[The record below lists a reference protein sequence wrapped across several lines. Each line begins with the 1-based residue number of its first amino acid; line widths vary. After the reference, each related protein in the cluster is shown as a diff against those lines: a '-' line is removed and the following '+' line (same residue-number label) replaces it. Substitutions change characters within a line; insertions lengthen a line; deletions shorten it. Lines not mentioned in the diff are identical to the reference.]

1 MLRADGRD
9 YNVITLRPGAGARY
23 STNRYHETWH
33 ILSDVHGARLLGRLL
48 WGLSYQRVPGTVVVI
63 GPQHLDPNPFDAEP
77 ADPIALV
84 PSHLTT
90 LTARA
95 SRSLR
100 RLLAA
105 PATPDGTVR
114 WHTWSLDPAVAEL
127 RAWRPGAAWPA
138 WRPPADPYGV
148 AIDRIGGLLT
158 LRGSPAVLREWAV
171 DVARVG
177 DHPHRG
183 VDYTY
188 LGSGDAI
195 GCRSDGEV
203 QVFGDYHQR
212 VSVARVSRREVL
224 AGVPAGA
231 SADDVNP
238 RVWGHNK
245 TVRARRLPA
254 VTA

>member
-1 MLRADGRD
+1 MHADGRD

-33 ILSDVHGARLLGRLL
+33 ILSDIHGARLLGRLL
-48 WGLSYQRVPGTVVVI
+48 WGLSYQRRPGTLVVI
-63 GPQHLDPNPFDAEP
+63 GPPHLDANPFDAEP

-90 LTARA
+90 LPARA
-95 SRSLR
+95 ATSLR
-100 RLLAA
+100 RRLAT

-114 WHTWSLDPAVAEL
+114 WHTWGLDPAVAEM
-127 RAWRPGAAWPA
+127 RAWRPGSPHV
-138 WRPPADPYGV
+138 WRPAADPYGV
-148 AIDRIGGLLT
+148 AIDRVGGLLT
-158 LRGSPAVLREWAV
+158 FRGSPAVLREWAV

-177 DHPHRG
+177 DFLYKG
-183 VDYTY
+183 MDYTY
-188 LGSGDAI
+188 LGSGDEPGRWSA
-195 GCRSDGEV
+195 GEV
-203 QVFGDYHQR
+203 QVFGDYRQR

-224 AGVPAGA
+224 AGVPADTP
-231 SADDVNP
+231 ADDVNP
-238 RVWGHNK
+238 LVWDHNK